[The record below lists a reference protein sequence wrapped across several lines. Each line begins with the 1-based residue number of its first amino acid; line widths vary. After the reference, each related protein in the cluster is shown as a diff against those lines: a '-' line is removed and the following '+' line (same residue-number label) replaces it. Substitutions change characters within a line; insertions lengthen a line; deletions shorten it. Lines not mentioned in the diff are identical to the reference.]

1 MTQRVWITEFGILAN
16 TAAAAGEAQIA
27 PLPALARQNL
37 DTTGGVQTSA
47 AFGRGTFF
55 IRVVCEVQCA
65 IAGTGTAT
73 VNDTLLPAYTPEYFG
88 VQPGSTISIIAA
100 P

>member
-1 MTQRVWITEFGILAN
+1 MTQRVWITEFGIL
-16 TAAAAGEAQIA
+16 TQGGGSGGPVQIA
-27 PLPALARQNL
+27 PLPALTKQNL
-37 DTTGGVQTSA
+37 DTTGGVQSSA
-47 AFGRGTFF
+47 AFSKTTFY
-55 IRVVCEVQCA
+55 IRVVCEVQSA

-73 VNDTLLPAYTPEYFG
+73 VNDLLLPAYSPEYFG

>member
-1 MTQRVWITEFGILAN
+1 MTQRVWITEFGILAQ
-16 TAAAAGEAQIA
+16 TGAAQGQAQIA
-27 PLPALARQNL
+27 PLPALIRQNL

-47 AFGRGTFF
+47 AFSKATFY

-65 IAGTGTAT
+65 IAGTGAATA
-73 VNDTLLPAYTPEYFG
+73 NDLLLPAYTPEYFG